1 MLMKLVKN
9 NHVCMHSCNLLL
21 SLSLSLTTL
30 TPPPPKAAA
39 CNLLQHL
46 AHFLRNPLQE
56 PAVQEEK
63 EKNNYWRPLVRPKGM
78 SSLKHPSQMPLKS
91 FYSQLLKTPKNAG
104 TWAKLR
110 TSLLTASSLYFPRQ
124 LALPILTVQCF
135 PQMLTKISWEKNYP
149 NNWQFRHQ
157 GYILSS
163 CLINL
168 YAGYIMW
175 NARLDEAQVGI
186 KISGRNV
193 NNLS

>member
-1 MLMKLVKN
+1 MEKRLAIVGFFSFIWIIINDKFKGWYYNDFLKQHMEMLMKLVKN

-78 SSLKHPSQMPLKS
+78 SSLKHPSQMSLKS

-104 TWAKLR
+104 TWAKLK

-135 PQMLTKISWEKNYP
+135 PQMLIKISWEKNYP
-149 NNWQFRHQ
+149 NNWQF
-157 GYILSS
+157 S
-163 CLINL
+163 
-168 YAGYIMW
+168 
-175 NARLDEAQVGI
+175 
-186 KISGRNV
+186 
-193 NNLS
+193 